1 MGTVTTAE
9 TPGSDQSVTRFHRD
23 HGPDRAEAGV
33 GEGAR
38 QGLKKGLAGGESA
51 FLTCIHFSTVL
62 KIIMKKT
69 LVSIV
74 IPVFNEA
81 ENIGLLHGEIAAALK
96 GRAEEFE
103 IIFVDDGSSDGSLAE
118 LKKLHAADP
127 RVKIIQFRKNFGQSA
142 AISAGFEF
150 CRGGVVVAMDADLQ
164 NDPADIPLLVDKVE
178 EGFDIVNGWRK
189 DRHDKWLT
197 RKVPSYF
204 GNKLIS
210 WITGTRLH
218 DYGCTLRGFRREVVK
233 NLKLYGE
240 MHRYIPAI
248 ASRMGIRSTE
258 IPVNHRA
265 RKFGRSKY
273 GLGRTFR
280 VVIDLISL
288 KFLLAYSHRPLQIFG
303 GVGLLMIVTGLGCGS
318 YLTYAKFVLNQGI
331 AGRPLLFFTLLMIFL
346 GFQAISL
353 GLLAE
358 MLSRIYHEGFDK
370 NEYAIRE
377 LIGFADENIDD
388 RPRAVL

>member
-1 MGTVTTAE
+1 
-9 TPGSDQSVTRFHRD
+9 
-23 HGPDRAEAGV
+23 
-33 GEGAR
+33 
-38 QGLKKGLAGGESA
+38 
-51 FLTCIHFSTVL
+51 
-62 KIIMKKT
+62 MKKK
-69 LVSIV
+69 LVSVV

-81 ENIGLLHGEIAAALK
+81 ENVGILHEEIAAAIK
-96 GRAEEFE
+96 SRPEDYE
-103 IIFVDDGSSDGSLAE
+103 IIFIDDGSSDGSLAE
-118 LKKLHAADP
+118 LKKIRAQDP

-150 CRGGVVVAMDADLQ
+150 CHGEVVITLDADLQ
-164 NDPADIPLLVDKVE
+164 NNPAHIPQLVDKVA

-197 RKVPSYF
+197 RKVPSFF

-218 DYGCTLRGFRREVVK
+218 DYGCTLRGFRSDVVK

-258 IPVNHRA
+258 IAVNHRA
-265 RKFGRSKY
+265 RKFGESKY

-288 KFLLAYSHRPLQIFG
+288 KFLLAYSHRPLQVFG
-303 GVGLLMIVTGLGCGS
+303 GVGLVMILTGLGCGT
-318 YLTYAKFVLNQGI
+318 YLTYDKFVLSHGI

-358 MLSRIYHEGFDK
+358 MLSRIYHEGLNK

-388 RPRAVL
+388 RPRTLL

>member
-1 MGTVTTAE
+1 
-9 TPGSDQSVTRFHRD
+9 
-23 HGPDRAEAGV
+23 
-33 GEGAR
+33 
-38 QGLKKGLAGGESA
+38 
-51 FLTCIHFSTVL
+51 
-62 KIIMKKT
+62 MKKT

-74 IPVFNEA
+74 VPVFNEA
-81 ENIGLLHGEIAAALK
+81 ENVGPLHQEIAAAIK
-96 GRAEEFE
+96 SRPEDYE
-103 IIFVDDGSSDGSLAE
+103 IIFIDDGSTDGSLAE
-118 LKKLHAADP
+118 LKRIHALDS
-127 RVKIIQFRKNFGQSA
+127 RVKIIHFRKNFGQSA
-142 AISAGFEF
+142 AISAGFAF
-150 CRGGVVVAMDADLQ
+150 SRGDWVVAMDADLQ
-164 NDPADIPLLVDKVE
+164 NDPADIPLLVDKGVE
-178 EGFDIVNGWRK
+178 GYDIVNGWRK

-210 WITGTRLH
+210 WITGTKLH
-218 DYGCTLRGFRREVVK
+218 DYGCTLRGFRSDVVK

-248 ASRMGIRSTE
+248 ASRMGIKSTE
-258 IPVNHRA
+258 ISVNHRP
-265 RKFGRSKY
+265 RQFGKSKY

-280 VVIDLISL
+280 VLIDLISL

-303 GVGLLMIVTGLGCGS
+303 GAGLLMIVSGMGSGLYLS
-318 YLTYAKFVLNQGI
+318 YTKFVLNQGI

-377 LIGFADENIDD
+377 LIGFADENSSGCS
-388 RPRAVL
+388 RNLL

>member
-1 MGTVTTAE
+1 M
-9 TPGSDQSVTRFHRD
+9 Q
-23 HGPDRAEAGV
+23 
-33 GEGAR
+33 
-38 QGLKKGLAGGESA
+38 KK
-51 FLTCIHFSTVL
+51 
-62 KIIMKKT
+62 

-81 ENIGLLHGEIAAALK
+81 ENVALLHEEIDLAIK
-96 GRAEEFE
+96 NRPEDYE
-103 IIFVDDGSSDGSLAE
+103 IIFIDDGSDDGSLAE
-118 LKKLHAADP
+118 LKKIHGLDP

-142 AISAGFEF
+142 AISAGFTF
-150 CRGGVVVAMDADLQ
+150 CRGQVVITMDADLQ
-164 NDPADIPLLVDKVE
+164 NDPAHIPQLVDKIA
-178 EGFDIVNGWRK
+178 EGFDIVNGWRR

-197 RKVPSYF
+197 RRVPSFF

-218 DYGCTLRGFRREVVK
+218 DYGCTLRGFRSDVIK

-240 MHRYIPAI
+240 MHRYIPAL

-258 IPVNHRA
+258 IEVNHRA
-265 RKFGRSKY
+265 RQFGRSKY

-303 GVGLLMIVTGLGCGS
+303 GAGLLMIVTGLGCGA
-318 YLTYAKFVLNQGI
+318 YLSYAKFVLSQAI

-370 NEYAIRE
+370 DEYAIRE

-388 RPRAVL
+388 RSRTVL

>member
-1 MGTVTTAE
+1 
-9 TPGSDQSVTRFHRD
+9 
-23 HGPDRAEAGV
+23 
-33 GEGAR
+33 
-38 QGLKKGLAGGESA
+38 
-51 FLTCIHFSTVL
+51 
-62 KIIMKKT
+62 MKKT

-81 ENIGLLHGEIAAALK
+81 ENVELLHGEIAAAVK
-96 GRAEEFE
+96 DRAEAYE
-103 IIFVDDGSSDGSLAE
+103 IIFIDDGSSDGSLAE
-118 LKKLHAADP
+118 LKKLRAGDP
-127 RVKIIQFRKNFGQSA
+127 RVKIVQFRKNFGQSA
-142 AISAGFEF
+142 AISAGFEL
-150 CRGGVVVAMDADLQ
+150 CRGEVVIAMDADLQ
-164 NDPADIPLLVDKVE
+164 NDPADIPRLVDKVE
-178 EGFDIVNGWRK
+178 EGFDIVNGWRR

-218 DYGCTLRGFRREVVK
+218 DYGCTLRGFNREVVK

-377 LIGFADENIDD
+377 LIGFADEDIDD
-388 RPRAVL
+388 RPRTVL

>member
-1 MGTVTTAE
+1 
-9 TPGSDQSVTRFHRD
+9 
-23 HGPDRAEAGV
+23 
-33 GEGAR
+33 
-38 QGLKKGLAGGESA
+38 
-51 FLTCIHFSTVL
+51 
-62 KIIMKKT
+62 MKKK

-74 IPVFNEA
+74 IPLFNEA
-81 ENIGLLHGEIAAALK
+81 ENVAILHGEIAAAIK
-96 GRAEEFE
+96 GRPEDYE
-103 IIFVDDGSSDGSLAE
+103 IIFVDDGSGDGSLAA
-118 LKKLHAADP
+118 LKNIRGLDE
-127 RVKIIQFRKNFGQSA
+127 RVKIVQFRKNFGQSA
-142 AISAGFEF
+142 AISAGFAF
-150 CRGGVVVAMDADLQ
+150 CRGDVVIAMDADLQ
-164 NDPADIPLLVDKVE
+164 NDPADIPQLVDKVE

-197 RKVPSYF
+197 RRVPSFF

-248 ASRMGIRSTE
+248 ASRMGIKSAE
-258 IPVNHRA
+258 IAVNHRA
-265 RKFGRSKY
+265 RQFGKSKY

-303 GVGLLMIVTGLGCGS
+303 GAGLLMIVTGLACGS
-318 YLTYAKFVLNQGI
+318 YLTYAKFVLLQGI

-346 GFQAISL
+346 GFQSISL

-377 LIGFADENIDD
+377 LIGFTDENIDD
-388 RPRAVL
+388 RPRTVL

>member
-1 MGTVTTAE
+1 
-9 TPGSDQSVTRFHRD
+9 
-23 HGPDRAEAGV
+23 
-33 GEGAR
+33 
-38 QGLKKGLAGGESA
+38 
-51 FLTCIHFSTVL
+51 
-62 KIIMKKT
+62 MKKK

-81 ENIGLLHGEIAAALK
+81 ENVGILHEEIAAAIQS
-96 GRAEEFE
+96 RPEDYE
-103 IIFVDDGSSDGSLAE
+103 IIFIDDGSSDGSLAE
-118 LKKLHAADP
+118 LKKISSLDP

-142 AISAGFEF
+142 AISAGFAYCHGET
-150 CRGGVVVAMDADLQ
+150 VITMDADLQ
-164 NDPADIPLLVDKVE
+164 NDPAHIPQLVDKVA
-178 EGFDIVNGWRK
+178 EGFDIVNGWRR

-197 RKVPSYF
+197 RRVPSFF

-218 DYGCTLRGFRREVVK
+218 DYGCTLRGFRSDVIK

-240 MHRYIPAI
+240 MHRYIPAL

-258 IPVNHRA
+258 IEVNHRA
-265 RKFGRSKY
+265 RKFGKSKY

-303 GVGLLMIVTGLGCGS
+303 GAGLLMIVTGLGCGS
-318 YLTYAKFVLNQGI
+318 VLTYEKFVLSQAI

-346 GFQAISL
+346 GFQSISL

-377 LIGFADENIDD
+377 LIGFDD
-388 RPRAVL
+388 KQA

>member
-1 MGTVTTAE
+1 
-9 TPGSDQSVTRFHRD
+9 
-23 HGPDRAEAGV
+23 
-33 GEGAR
+33 
-38 QGLKKGLAGGESA
+38 
-51 FLTCIHFSTVL
+51 
-62 KIIMKKT
+62 MKKK

-81 ENIGLLHGEIAAALK
+81 ENLSILHGEIAAAIK
-96 GRAEEFE
+96 NRPEDYE
-103 IIFVDDGSSDGSLAE
+103 IIFIDDGSGDGSLAA
-118 LKKLHAADP
+118 LKNIHALDP
-127 RVKIIQFRKNFGQSA
+127 RVKIIEFRKNFGQSA

-150 CRGGVVVAMDADLQ
+150 CRGEVVITLDADLQ

-189 DRHDKWLT
+189 DRHDRWLT
-197 RKVPSYF
+197 RKVPSFF

-218 DYGCTLRGFRREVVK
+218 DYGCTLRGFKREVVK

-248 ASRMGIRSTE
+248 ASRLGIRSTE
-258 IPVNHRA
+258 IAVNHRP
-265 RKFGRSKY
+265 RRFGQSKY

-280 VVIDLISL
+280 VMIDLISL

-303 GVGLLMIVTGLGCGS
+303 GVGLLMIVIGLGSGS
-318 YLTYAKFVLNQGI
+318 VLTYEKFVLSQAI

-346 GFQAISL
+346 GFQSISL

-370 NEYAIRE
+370 NEYAIRQ

-388 RPRAVL
+388 RPRTLL

>member
-1 MGTVTTAE
+1 M
-9 TPGSDQSVTRFHRD
+9 
-23 HGPDRAEAGV
+23 
-33 GEGAR
+33 
-38 QGLKKGLAGGESA
+38 
-51 FLTCIHFSTVL
+51 
-62 KIIMKKT
+62 
-69 LVSIV
+69 VSIV

-81 ENIGLLHGEIAAALK
+81 ENVGLLHGEIAMAVK
-96 GRAEEFE
+96 TRPEDYE
-103 IIFVDDGSSDGSLAE
+103 IIFIDDGSSDASLAAM
-118 LKKLHAADP
+118 KKIHEKDV
-127 RVKIIQFRKNFGQSA
+127 RVKIVEFRKNFGQSA
-142 AISAGFEF
+142 AISAGFDL
-150 CRGGVVVAMDADLQ
+150 CRGDIVIAMDADLQ
-164 NDPADIPLLVDKVE
+164 NDPADIPLLVDKVG
-178 EGFDIVNGWRK
+178 EGFDIVNGWRR
-189 DRHDKWLT
+189 DRHDRWLT
-197 RKVPSYF
+197 RKMPSFF

-258 IPVNHRA
+258 IAVNHRA
-265 RKFGRSKY
+265 RRFGRSKY

-303 GVGLLMIVTGLGCGS
+303 GVGLLMIVTGMGS
-318 YLTYAKFVLNQGI
+318 GLYLTYAKFILNQAIG
-331 AGRPLLFFTLLMIFL
+331 GRPLLFFTLLMIFL

-370 NEYAIRE
+370 NEYAIRR

-388 RPRAVL
+388 RSRTLL

>member
-1 MGTVTTAE
+1 
-9 TPGSDQSVTRFHRD
+9 
-23 HGPDRAEAGV
+23 
-33 GEGAR
+33 
-38 QGLKKGLAGGESA
+38 
-51 FLTCIHFSTVL
+51 
-62 KIIMKKT
+62 MKKK

-81 ENIGLLHGEIAAALK
+81 ENVGLLHEEIAAAIK
-96 GRAEEFE
+96 NRPEDYE
-103 IIFVDDGSSDGSLAE
+103 IIFVDDGSNDGSLPA
-118 LKKLHAADP
+118 LKNICAQDP

-142 AISAGFEF
+142 AISAGFEL
-150 CRGGVVVAMDADLQ
+150 CHGDVVITMDADLQ
-164 NDPADIPLLVDKVE
+164 NNPADIPLLVDKVE

-197 RKVPSYF
+197 RKVPSFF

-218 DYGCTLRGFRREVVK
+218 DYGCTLRGFRSDVVK

-258 IPVNHRA
+258 IAVNHRA
-265 RKFGRSKY
+265 RQFGKSKY

-303 GVGLLMIVTGLGCGS
+303 GAGLLMILTGLGCGLV
-318 YLTYAKFVLNQGI
+318 LTYEKFVLNQGI

-346 GFQAISL
+346 GFQSISL

-388 RPRAVL
+388 RPRTLL